1 MRDAWIGLAS
11 AAHIVKLEWCSEDQ
25 HGPCS
30 RMTSQFVKCSILKK
44 ISGQKYWNWVHSAM
58 SNISL

>member
-11 AAHIVKLEWCSEDQ
+11 AAHTVKLGRSSEDQ

-30 RMTSQFVKCSILKK
+30 RMTSKFVKCSILKK
-44 ISGQKYWNWVHSAM
+44 MIGQKYWN
-58 SNISL
+58 